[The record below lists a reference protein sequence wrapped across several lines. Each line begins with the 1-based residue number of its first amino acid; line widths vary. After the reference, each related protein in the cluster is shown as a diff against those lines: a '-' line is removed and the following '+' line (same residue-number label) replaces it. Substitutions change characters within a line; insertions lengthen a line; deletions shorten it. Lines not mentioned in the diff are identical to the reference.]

1 MNDESK
7 TKAQLIAELE
17 ETRMQYDRLKR
28 FEQALIESESRYKS
42 LYTLVR
48 LLSDN
53 MSDMLWAKDLENR
66 YLFANKAM
74 CDKLLIATD
83 VQEPIGK
90 TDLFFAERERAK
102 HPERDDWH
110 TFGEICADSDIE
122 IRKTGQPG
130 RFEEYGKV
138 QGEYL
143 FLDVHKAPLI
153 DGDSNM
159 IGVVGSGRDL
169 TKEKL
174 IEQELRKSEES
185 YKTLI
190 SNLPNYVFVHNKGKI
205 VYVNEL
211 SIKTLGYPEE
221 EILQSSIIDYVDE
234 PYRQLARENMQ
245 KRLSGEY
252 VPDYEVRIVTR
263 TGYKM
268 DVLVRGAAI
277 LYQHEPAN
285 IIVLTDITDRK
296 HVEEQLK
303 EYAGELKELNAT
315 KDKFFSIIAHD
326 LKGPFNAI
334 LGFSELLSESY
345 NDFDDEE
352 KKKFIHNIKIASDST
367 FKLLENLLDWSRLQ
381 TGKIHPSPEM
391 IDLSLLSMENIS
403 VLKSM
408 ADSKKI
414 KLFSSIQYNTK
425 AYADTNMVRTV
436 LRNLVSNAIKFTR
449 TGGEVKI
456 MVVEN
461 NNMAELCISD
471 NGIGIAEDRK
481 DSLFNID
488 EKLST
493 SGTANETGT
502 GLGLLLCKEMV
513 ERQGGHIWV
522 ESEEGKGSRFYFTL
536 PLKPS

>member
-1 MNDESK
+1 MNNESK
-7 TKAQLIAELE
+7 TKAQLIAELV

-53 MSDMLWAKDLENR
+53 MVDLLWAKDLENK

-74 CDKLLIATD
+74 CDKLLMASD
-83 VQEPIGK
+83 VQEPIGM
-90 TDLFFAERERAK
+90 TDIFFAERERAK
-102 HPERDDWH
+102 HSDRNDWH

-122 IRKTGQPG
+122 IRKTGLPG
-130 RFEEYGKV
+130 RFEEYGNVK
-138 QGEYL
+138 GEFL

-153 DGDSNM
+153 DGDGNM

-174 IEQELRKSEES
+174 IEQELEKSEES
-185 YKTLI
+185 YKVLI

-211 SIKTLGYPEE
+211 SIKALEFSEE
-221 EILQSSIIDYVDE
+221 EILQSSIFDFVDE
-234 PYRQLARENMQ
+234 PYRQLALENML
-245 KRLSGEY
+245 KRQRGEY
-252 VPDYEVRIVTR
+252 VADYEVRITTR
-263 TGYKM
+263 TGKKM
-268 DVLVRGAAI
+268 DVLVRGAPI
-277 LYQHEPAN
+277 LFQHEPAN

-296 HVEEQLK
+296 LIEEQLK
-303 EYAGELKELNAT
+303 AYAGEMRELNAT

-345 NDFDDEE
+345 DDFDEEE

-381 TGKIHPSPEM
+381 TGKINPIPEM
-391 IDLSLLSMENIS
+391 IDLSLLTLENIS

-414 KLFSSIQYNTK
+414 KLFSSIQYNTR
-425 AYADTNMVRTV
+425 AYADTNMVKTV
-436 LRNLVSNAIKFTR
+436 LRNLVSNAIKFTHP
-449 TGGEVKI
+449 GGEVKI
-456 MVVEN
+456 QAIEN
-461 NNMAELCISD
+461 RNMAEVCISD
-471 NGIGIAEDRK
+471 NGVGIEEERIGL
-481 DSLFNID
+481 LFHID

-502 GLGLLLCKEMV
+502 GLGLLLCKEMI

-522 ESEEGKGSRFYFTL
+522 ESEAGKGSRFFFTL
-536 PLKPS
+536 PLRPQ